1 MSTAAIKSQLKRVG
15 LHLAIEKDATS
26 GHEFTVTTAD
36 GQTIAYGWNEGS
48 GGDAAAE
55 ALRHPAVQLKLGK
68 AVA

>member
-1 MSTAAIKSQLKRVG
+1 MSLPSIKQKLATAG

-36 GQTIAYGWNEGS
+36 GQTIAYGWS
-48 GGDAAAE
+48 GGTKTEAAE
-55 ALRHPAVQLKLGK
+55 EAFRHPAVQLKLGK